1 MKCNKREGEEKGV
14 RGCEKEI
21 VEWEQKEVEEKKSK
35 EIETGMEIKNR
46 EQEKGRCIELQMVG

>member
-35 EIETGMEIKNR
+35 EIETGIEIKNR
-46 EQEKGRCIELQMVG
+46 EQ